1 MVIIWRQTMRIQPSS
16 TINLYSGVDI
26 DMGEQLAF
34 SSRANQQ
41 AYFAS
46 KLVRAQYPCTMVRKT
61 GFIRIEINNQLP
73 ATTLKTCNYISF
85 VNTNFDNKEV
95 YARILDYDY
104 VNNET
109 VDIAYGIDYW
119 QTWMF
124 DVTFKDSYI
133 EREHLS
139 ETLFNLAETNP
150 YDLRI
155 MEFRTSESLPIAK
168 DIEKPNYEIGSALTY
183 DGYKLGDALIDSQNI
198 TNPDVLGVL
207 VKLSEIDF
215 SDLDTNVQAGSIA
228 PSTRFRS
235 YLIDIEN
242 NQPMGYWSLPWAMYE
257 YLHAHN
263 DPLNPALDI
272 NQPSAI
278 GSEWEIDGNPV
289 SPFGSTIYQNNCAI
303 IYDAE
308 GCSPQGKLS
317 DLLEML
323 IEFGCVS
330 AIAGMYVIPKD
341 IMLLA
346 GADVASRVALQATQK
361 TAKTVNNVVNK
372 KLDMFPFSYLR
383 LVCPNGDIKELHY
396 EDFIDVQ
403 NGGDVCGVEV
413 MLDLGDLPT
422 LMIAPYKYRISG
434 MSRITA
440 NDANVD
446 EALYFKQ
453 FPTMPYIIDAY
464 LSQVANASLGVI
476 ANNTVEYGYNLAEK
490 QLNLYKSEAE
500 QLARTADFAVET
512 GRYGFGGG
520 IVDATK
526 DYFKGTDNGSGV
538 GNYIRKG
545 VDVVYGGAQLDIAH
559 SKNTLEQNMSQN
571 AYRNLVGS
579 ANEVANNLKDTRPA
593 FACNKYVPSNG
604 VGATNFN
611 MLSYCDVI
619 FMRVSLN
626 PTVLS
631 KYDNYFT
638 HYGYTSGRCGI
649 PRVCAFVAGSSNND
663 AIPHWLTV
671 DGKPCTYIK
680 TTDCR
685 VTHSMLPVENQ
696 IKAMFDG
703 GVRMIN
709 GDPSTP

>member
-1 MVIIWRQTMRIQPSS
+1 
-16 TINLYSGVDI
+16 
-26 DMGEQLAF
+26 
-34 SSRANQQ
+34 
-41 AYFAS
+41 
-46 KLVRAQYPCTMVRKT
+46 MVRKT

-341 IMLLA
+341 IMS
-346 GADVASRVALQATQK
+346 V
-361 TAKTVNNVVNK
+361 
-372 KLDMFPFSYLR
+372 SYTHLT
-383 LVCPNGDIKELHY
+383 
-396 EDFIDVQ
+396 
-403 NGGDVCGVEV
+403 
-413 MLDLGDLPT
+413 LPT
-422 LMIAPYKYRISG
+422 
-434 MSRITA
+434 
-440 NDANVD
+440 N
-446 EALYFKQ
+446 
-453 FPTMPYIIDAY
+453 
-464 LSQVANASLGVI
+464 
-476 ANNTVEYGYNLAEK
+476 
-490 QLNLYKSEAE
+490 
-500 QLARTADFAVET
+500 
-512 GRYGFGGG
+512 
-520 IVDATK
+520 
-526 DYFKGTDNGSGV
+526 
-538 GNYIRKG
+538 
-545 VDVVYGGAQLDIAH
+545 
-559 SKNTLEQNMSQN
+559 
-571 AYRNLVGS
+571 
-579 ANEVANNLKDTRPA
+579 
-593 FACNKYVPSNG
+593 
-604 VGATNFN
+604 
-611 MLSYCDVI
+611 
-619 FMRVSLN
+619 
-626 PTVLS
+626 
-631 KYDNYFT
+631 
-638 HYGYTSGRCGI
+638 
-649 PRVCAFVAGSSNND
+649 
-663 AIPHWLTV
+663 
-671 DGKPCTYIK
+671 
-680 TTDCR
+680 
-685 VTHSMLPVENQ
+685 
-696 IKAMFDG
+696 
-703 GVRMIN
+703 
-709 GDPSTP
+709 

>member
-1 MVIIWRQTMRIQPSS
+1 MAIIWRKTMRIIPGS
-16 TINLYSGVDI
+16 TVNLYAGVDT
-26 DMGEQLAF
+26 DQDLRPVF

-41 AYFAS
+41 AYFVGKRVAY
-46 KLVRAQYPCTMVRKT
+46 QTPCTYIPKT
-61 GFIRIEINNQLP
+61 GRIRLSVAGNIISQ
-73 ATTLKTCNYISF
+73 CNYLSF
-85 VNTNFDNKEV
+85 VNP
-95 YARILDYDY
+95 DYDNVEY
-104 VNNET
+104 YCMIVDYDWINNET
-109 VDIAYGIDYW
+109 VDIIWTVDYF
-119 QTWMF
+119 QTYMF
-124 DVTFKDSYI
+124 DVTYSDMYI
-133 EREHLS
+133 DREHLS
-139 ETLFNLAETNP
+139 ETLFNIAETNP

-155 MEFRTSESLPIAK
+155 MEFRTSESLPIAR

-183 DGYKLGDALIDSQNI
+183 DGYKIGDALIDSQSL

-228 PSTRFRS
+228 PSTRFRT
-235 YLIDIEN
+235 YLKDIEN

-272 NQPSAI
+272 DQPSAI

-289 SPFGSTIYQNNCAI
+289 SPFGSTIYQNNCAV

-346 GADVASRVALQATQK
+346 GADVTSRVSLQATQK

-403 NGGDVCGVEV
+403 TGGDVCGVEV

-422 LMIAPYKYRISG
+422 LMLAPYKYRISG
-434 MSRITA
+434 MSRIAA

-464 LSQVANASLGVI
+464 LSQVANASMQIIG
-476 ANNTVEYGYNLAEK
+476 NNTVEYGYNLAEK
-490 QLNLYKSEAE
+490 QLNLYKAE
-500 QLARTADFAVET
+500 YEQVARTTDFAIET
-512 GRYGFGGG
+512 GRQVAGAGA
-520 IVDATK
+520 VDVIK
-526 DYFKGTDNGSGV
+526 DYFSGTGGGSGA
-538 GNYIRKG
+538 GNLIRKG
-545 VDVVYGGAQLDIAH
+545 ADVMYGGASLDLAH
-559 SKNTLEQNMSQN
+559 ARNTLEQNMSQN
-571 AYRNLVGS
+571 AYRNIVGG

-604 VGATNFN
+604 AGATNFN

-626 PTVLS
+626 PTIME
-631 KYDNYFT
+631 KYDNYFSR
-638 HYGYTSGRCGI
+638 YGYSSGRCGI
-649 PRVCAFVAGSSNND
+649 PRVINFINNSSD
-663 AIPHWLTV
+663 PDEIPHWLTV
-671 DGKPCTYIK
+671 DGRPCTYVK
-680 TTDCR
+680 TQDCK
-685 VTHSMLPVENQ
+685 VTHARLPVALA
-696 IKAMFDG
+696 IKSIFDS
-703 GVRMIN
+703 GVRLIN
-709 GDPSTP
+709 CDPTTP